1 MIFTERKVTVNND
14 TATIDKNIVLFR
26 GDREVEIR
34 FTVMYEGV
42 KYRKNSGENVIEDV
56 NATYGQMVIQN
67 DATETPVVSL
77 VTPTEDGTIIF
88 KFTKEMIDEIPELG
102 TYDFQIRLFDDTQTS
117 RITTPIVNDGIL
129 IKEPLSMY
137 ERDTAEVG
145 VALAGVA
152 KAQEEEYL
160 EPFDEVGNYN
170 ETTWETGDIITSG
183 KLNKLEDGITGV
195 NQKVEGI
202 TVPTKT
208 SELTNDSDF
217 TTKKYVDDN
226 IPHYNETLMFEIS
239 ETDYDS
245 FFNDGYFNISAL
257 NLDETKSYVGKEK
270 YNMDGAGE
278 HTYEFVYNKE
288 ADALMNERSDIYIY
302 NHKSYDGTN
311 FIEDENSAA
320 LITFVEPMSIV
331 DSEGNK
337 YFRLYEIEKLEL
349 DSNCLSNDVSIKN
362 SLTVGSRIGDI
373 GQYSVAEGIGTTA
386 SGDYSHAEGN
396 STSASNS
403 YCHSEGSFTKAT
415 GNTSHAEGSRTT
427 ASGNCSH
434 SEGSSTT
441 ASGTASHAEGSS
453 TTASGTSSHTEGT
466 GTTAS
471 GNLSHAEGE
480 FTSASGYASHV
491 EGCHTKASS
500 DYQHVQGQYN
510 IEDTE
515 NRYLHIVGN
524 GGADTAR
531 SNAHTL
537 DWNGNAW
544 YAGKVTVGA
553 APTEDMDVATKKYVD
568 SQISTVELTPGPKGD
583 KGDPFTYADFTP
595 EQLAALKGE
604 KGDKGDTGEQGPKG
618 DTGEQG
624 PQGLQ
629 GEKGDRGEQGPQG
642 PKGDKGD
649 QGPQGEKGDKGDKGD
664 TGNDG
669 YTPIKGIDYFDG
681 AKGDKGD
688 KGDIGPQG
696 PQGIQ
701 GEQGPQGEV
710 GPKGDTGEQG
720 LQGIQGPKGDAGER
734 GPQGPAGQDGLTT
747 QVRVNGTTYTQ
758 VDGLITLPDYPADVG
773 ASSHTHA
780 NKDILDTITADN
792 VHTHSNK
799 AVIDAITSDMTTKW
813 NRALPFVD
821 SYTADCNTW
830 LTNGYTKTSTST
842 TNHPSVCTGADRWGV
857 LFYISENAT
866 NGTGTQMYFPID
878 GTYAGRVFTRKILSR
893 NAGAWNLLST
903 FSGSYRD
910 LADKPSIPSTDGLA
924 STAYVDS
931 KVAEIV
937 NSAPETLDTL
947 NELATALGND
957 PNFATTVSTQ
967 IGGKVDKV
975 TGKGLSTNDLTDTLK
990 SNYDTAYTHSQSAHA
1005 PNNAQKN
1012 SDITKSEIEAKLT
1025 GNITTHTHSQYLTEH
1040 QSLDGYAKT
1049 ADLATVATSGSYN
1062 DLTDKP
1068 IIPAA
1073 YNLPI
1078 ANQTTLGGIKVGAGL
1093 SITADG
1099 ILSATG
1105 GGTADSVNW
1114 ENVVGKPT
1122 FATVATSGDYN
1133 DLTNKPTIPTAYTHP
1148 ATHPAS
1154 MITGLST
1161 VATSGSYADLTNKPT
1176 IPTVTNDLTNAL
1188 KSNYDTAYAHSQA
1201 AHAPTNAEANV
1212 QADWN
1217 VTDTGSDAYIK
1228 NKPTIPAAYTHPTTH
1243 PASMITGLANVATT
1257 GSYNDLSNKPTIPP
1271 AYTHPT
1277 SHPASM
1283 ITGLATVATSGSY
1296 NDLSNKPTIPTIPSS
1311 LPANGGNADTVNNFR
1326 LWKGTQAEYDAIT
1339 TKDSN
1344 TIYMITG

>member
-129 IKEPLSMY
+129 IKEPLSM
-137 ERDTAEVG
+137 EEPGSNEVG
-145 VALAGVA
+145 VATVNTAIA
-152 KAQEEEYL
+152 STS
-160 EPFDEVGNYN
+160 EPLDVFDENGNYI
-170 ETTWETGDIITSG
+170 ETEWKNGDIITDG
-183 KLNKLEDGITGV
+183 KLNKIEQGISGVNTKLDGIHTHDNKDILDGITAD
-195 NQKVEGI
+195 KV
-202 TVPTKT
+202 T
-208 SELTNDSDF
+208 SWDNKP
-217 TTKKYVDDN
+217 TKKYVDDN

-480 FTSASGYASHV
+480 FTSASGYASHA

-595 EQLAALKGE
+595 EQLAGL
-604 KGDKGDTGEQGPKG
+604 KGDKGDPGEQGLQGIQGPKG

-629 GEKGDRGEQGPQG
+629 C
-642 PKGDKGD
+642 
-649 QGPQGEKGDKGDKGD
+649 
-664 TGNDG
+664 
-669 YTPIKGIDYFDG
+669 
-681 AKGDKGD
+681 
-688 KGDIGPQG
+688 
-696 PQGIQ
+696 
-701 GEQGPQGEV
+701 
-710 GPKGDTGEQG
+710 
-720 LQGIQGPKGDAGER
+720 IQGPKGD
-734 GPQGPAGQDGLTT
+734 DGLTT

-780 NKDILDTITADN
+780 NKDILDGITADKVTNWDNKLDSIPAEYITETELNAKGYLTEHQDISGKAN
-792 VHTHSNK
+792 VSGQVFTGTVEAPVVK
-799 AVIDAITSDMTTKW
+799 ATSYFYTPALVNEGDLTKYYHRLNLGYANHDYWEFHEYGGDYRFYKNTAGTDDGKSLIANITSTGSNFVGQLKEGGVRVYSPNNKPTAADLGITIPE
-813 NRALPFVD
+813 AYVLPIANQNTLGGIKVGAGL
-821 SYTADCNTW
+821 SITAEGVLSATGGGTADSVNWENVVGKPTFA
-830 LTNGYTKTSTST
+830 TVAT
-842 TNHPSVCTGADRWGV
+842 T
-857 LFYISENAT
+857 
-866 NGTGTQMYFPID
+866 
-878 GTYAGRVFTRKILSR
+878 
-893 NAGAWNLLST
+893 
-903 FSGSYRD
+903 GSYND
-910 LADKPSIPSTDGLA
+910 LTDKPTIPSTDGLA
-924 STAYVDS
+924 STTYVDNR
-931 KVAEIV
+931 VAGIV

-957 PNFATTVSTQ
+957 PNFATTVANQ
-967 IGGKVDKV
+967 IGTKVDKV
-975 TGKGLSTNDLTDTLK
+975 DGKGLSTNDLTNTLK
-990 SNYDTAYTHSQSAHA
+990 ANYDTAYTHSQSTHA
-1005 PNNAQKN
+1005 PSNAQKN
-1012 SDITKSEIEAKLT
+1012 SDITKAEIEAKLT

-1040 QSLDGYAKT
+1040 QSLTGYAKT
-1049 ADLATVATSGSYN
+1049 ADLSTVATSGSYN
-1062 DLTDKP
+1062 DLSD
-1068 IIPAA
+1068 
-1073 YNLPI
+1073 
-1078 ANQTTLGGIKVGAGL
+1078 
-1093 SITADG
+1093 
-1099 ILSATG
+1099 
-1105 GGTADSVNW
+1105 
-1114 ENVVGKPT
+1114 
-1122 FATVATSGDYN
+1122 
-1133 DLTNKPTIPTAYTHP
+1133 KPTIPTAYTHP
-1148 ATHPAS
+1148 STHPAS
-1154 MITGLST
+1154 MITGLSA
-1161 VATSGSYADLTNKPT
+1161 VATSGSYADLGNKPK

-1188 KSNYDTAYAHSQA
+1188 KSNYDTAYTHSQS
-1201 AHAPTNAEANV
+1201 AHAPSNAEANV

-1228 NKPTIPAAYTHPTTH
+1228 NKPTIPAAYTHPT
-1243 PASMITGLANVATT
+1243 
-1257 GSYNDLSNKPTIPP
+1257 
-1271 AYTHPT
+1271 

-1283 ITGLATVATSGSY
+1283 ITGLAKVATSGSY

-1311 LPANGGNADTVNNFR
+1311 LPADGGNSATVGGYTI
-1326 LWKGTQAEYDAIT
+1326 WTGTQAQYNAI
-1339 TKDSN
+1339 SN
-1344 TIYMITG
+1344 KSSTTIYFIKEG

>member
-1 MIFTERKVTVNND
+1 MSNINRDYLIILDVKSGEVDSPNIYYFNTDKNTSNLYVQLMVRQTPIDVSPIEIANELNVTARIVKPGSFAKTVDGNLVNEKEAIYEFDLPEECTNLSGKYKMEFVVSSIVSNEEERTTSLPIKYRVYKSIFTDALDVDEDSTDYPLLVELLDRIKELENSSLHTHDNLDVLRTITNEKITSWDNKVEKAYV
-14 TATIDKNIVLFR
+14 
-26 GDREVEIR
+26 
-34 FTVMYEGV
+34 
-42 KYRKNSGENVIEDV
+42 
-56 NATYGQMVIQN
+56 
-67 DATETPVVSL
+67 
-77 VTPTEDGTIIF
+77 
-88 KFTKEMIDEIPELG
+88 DE
-102 TYDFQIRLFDDTQTS
+102 Q
-117 RITTPIVNDGIL
+117 ITTI
-129 IKEPLSMY
+129 
-137 ERDTAEVG
+137 
-145 VALAGVA
+145 
-152 KAQEEEYL
+152 
-160 EPFDEVGNYN
+160 
-170 ETTWETGDIITSG
+170 
-183 KLNKLEDGITGV
+183 
-195 NQKVEGI
+195 
-202 TVPTKT
+202 
-208 SELTNDSDF
+208 
-217 TTKKYVDDN
+217 
-226 IPHYNETLMFEIS
+226 
-239 ETDYDS
+239 
-245 FFNDGYFNISAL
+245 
-257 NLDETKSYVGKEK
+257 
-270 YNMDGAGE
+270 
-278 HTYEFVYNKE
+278 
-288 ADALMNERSDIYIY
+288 
-302 NHKSYDGTN
+302 
-311 FIEDENSAA
+311 
-320 LITFVEPMSIV
+320 
-331 DSEGNK
+331 
-337 YFRLYEIEKLEL
+337 
-349 DSNCLSNDVSIKN
+349 
-362 SLTVGSRIGDI
+362 
-373 GQYSVAEGIGTTA
+373 
-386 SGDYSHAEGN
+386 
-396 STSASNS
+396 
-403 YCHSEGSFTKAT
+403 
-415 GNTSHAEGSRTT
+415 
-427 ASGNCSH
+427 
-434 SEGSSTT
+434 
-441 ASGTASHAEGSS
+441 
-453 TTASGTSSHTEGT
+453 
-466 GTTAS
+466 
-471 GNLSHAEGE
+471 
-480 FTSASGYASHV
+480 
-491 EGCHTKASS
+491 
-500 DYQHVQGQYN
+500 
-510 IEDTE
+510 
-515 NRYLHIVGN
+515 
-524 GGADTAR
+524 
-531 SNAHTL
+531 
-537 DWNGNAW
+537 
-544 YAGKVTVGA
+544 
-553 APTEDMDVATKKYVD
+553 
-568 SQISTVELTPGPKGD
+568 ELTPGPKGD

-595 EQLAALKGE
+595 EQLARLKGE
-604 KGDKGDTGEQGPKG
+604 KGDKGDKGNDGYTPVKGVDYFDGAKGEKGEKG
-618 DTGEQG
+618 DTGAQG

-629 GEKGDRGEQGPQG
+629 GEKGDKGEQGPSGPKGDQGPQGEQG
-642 PKGDKGD
+642 PKGDTGDTGPTGDTGLQGPKGEQGE

-688 KGDIGPQG
+688 TGPQG

-720 LQGIQGPKGDAGER
+720 PQGMQGEIGPQGPQGER
-734 GPQGPAGQDGLTT
+734 GPAGADGLTT

-758 VDGLITLPDYPADVG
+758 VDGLITLPDYPASVG
-773 ASSHTHA
+773 ESSHTHA
-780 NKDILDTITADN
+780 NKDILDTITSDN

-813 NRALPFVD
+813 NQSIPFVD
-821 SYTADCNTW
+821 SYVSDCNTW
-830 LTNGYTKTSTST
+830 LTNGYTKTNTST
-842 TNHPSVCTGADRWGV
+842 TNHPSVCTGSDRWGV
-857 LFYISENAT
+857 LFFISENASQ
-866 NGTGTQMYFPID
+866 GTGTQMYFPID
-878 GTYAGRVFTRKILSR
+878 GTYAGRIFTRTVVR
-893 NAGAWNLLST
+893 TTPGAWSLLST

-924 STAYVDS
+924 STTYVDG

-990 SNYDTAYTHSQSAHA
+990 SNYDTAYTHSQSTHA
-1005 PNNAQKN
+1005 PTNAQKN

-1049 ADLATVATSGSYN
+1049 ADLATVATSGNYN
-1062 DLTDKP
+1062 DLTNLP
-1068 IIPAA
+1068 TIPEKFV
-1073 YNLPI
+1073 LPI

-1105 GGTADSVNW
+1105 GGTADSVEW

-1122 FATVATSGDYN
+1122 FATVATSGSYN
-1133 DLTNKPTIPTAYTHP
+1133 DLTDKPTIPTAYTHP

-1188 KSNYDTAYAHSQA
+1188 KSNYDTAYAHSQST
-1201 AHAPTNAEANV
+1201 HAPTNAEANV

-1311 LPANGGNADTVNNFR
+1311 LPANGGNADTVNNFH